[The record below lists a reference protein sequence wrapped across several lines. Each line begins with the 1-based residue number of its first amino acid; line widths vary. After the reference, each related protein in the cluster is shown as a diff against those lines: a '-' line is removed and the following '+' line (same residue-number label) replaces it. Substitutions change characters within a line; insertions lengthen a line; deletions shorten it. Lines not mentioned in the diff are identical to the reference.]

1 MDSTK
6 KEKNSFKKDKW
17 LFSFGAVGHDMVYS
31 LVVSYLLTY
40 IQFGF
45 RLSVPQYLIIS
56 FAIGV
61 LGRIW
66 DAITDPIMG
75 WLIQK
80 CNFKSGKYRFWI
92 LLGAVLTGM
101 LTVFLFN
108 ANFEGWTFVIY
119 IVAMNLL
126 WETAYTINDISY
138 WAMFP
143 SISSDSKERN
153 IISTLTLFFAGVGG
167 GIIQGLVTIFQ
178 TGNILETYSAL
189 SIISAIAIILTQGIT
204 ALFVKEKNRNF
215 DEKEEKITIG
225 GMLKTIFG
233 NKQLLIVALALG
245 LYVIGNGV
253 FVSLLYNIYYIEL
266 GYDGQI
272 VIVLVVFAIFSTLV
286 QFLYPLLTKKMSR
299 KKILTI
305 SSFCSI
311 TGYFLFLII
320 GWNKVLP
327 FNLIT
332 ICISGF
338 LIYTG
343 NGLVN
348 LITIIQITNCVEY
361 NEYLTGHR
369 NEAIISTVR
378 PFVTKMST
386 AVKYGLTSLILIVS
400 GVFSLSQNISN
411 LEVQKNYFSKI
422 TEYNQLSKF
431 EVQKIY
437 LTAIQYYSERL
448 NSIEDEEEYENEI
461 DLINKELLSD
471 ELLASFKLEG
481 ETIQSS
487 STLYVLEN
495 GKVMSQIINLDI
507 SSMKEENSYSL
518 SISGYYTDENGKKV
532 KYNVGDLCFKD
543 ISTNKERIALRSLST
558 IVPMVC
564 IGLNWLI
571 QFKYY
576 KIDEEYYEKILK
588 EINSRNK
595 LV

>member
-1 MDSTK
+1 MDST
-6 KEKNSFKKDKW
+6 EKVKSSFKKDKW
-17 LFSFGAVGHDMVYS
+17 FFSFGAVGHDMVYS

-45 RLSVPQYLIIS
+45 RLSVPQYLVIS

-92 LLGAVLTGM
+92 LLGAILTGM

-119 IVAMNLL
+119 IVTMNLL

-138 WAMFP
+138 WSMFP

-189 SIISAIAIILTQGIT
+189 SIISAFAIIFTQGIT
-204 ALFVKEKNRNF
+204 ALFVKEKNRSF
-215 DEKEEKITIG
+215 DTSEEKTSIG
-225 GMLKTIFG
+225 GLFKTIFG

-272 VIVLVVFAIFSTLV
+272 VLVLVVFAIFSTLV
-286 QFLYPLLTKKMSR
+286 QFLYPLLAKKMSR

-320 GWNKVLP
+320 GWNKFLP

-332 ICISGF
+332 ICVAGF

-361 NEYLTGHR
+361 NEFLTGHR

-386 AVKYGLTSLILIVS
+386 AIKYGLTSLILIAS

-422 TEYNQLSKF
+422 TEYDQMSKF
-431 EVQKIY
+431 EIQKTY
-437 LTAIQYYSERL
+437 LSAIQYYSNRL
-448 NSIEDEEEYENEI
+448 DNIEDEKEYEDEIEAINEE
-461 DLINKELLSD
+461 LFSNELLS
-471 ELLASFKLEG
+471 SFKLEA
-481 ETIQSS
+481 ETIQSC

-495 GKVMSQIINLDI
+495 GKVVSQIINFDVG
-507 SSMKEENSYSL
+507 SMEEDKNYSL
-518 SISGYYTDENGKKV
+518 SISGYYTDENGKRI
-532 KYNVGDLCFKD
+532 KYNAGDLCFKD
-543 ISTNKERIALRSLST
+543 ISTDKERIALRALST
-558 IVPMVC
+558 IVPMIC
-564 IGLNWLI
+564 IALNWFI
-571 QFKYY
+571 QYKYY
-576 KIDEEYYEKILK
+576 KIDENYYEKIIK
-588 EINSRNK
+588 TIAEKNK
-595 LV
+595 